1 MCHNSDGYSVSSSEY
16 YRCVDN
22 HDHLACEAVCNNWCR
37 NSWYLESEG
46 VQACE
51 IYLYGPPKS
60 DFERMLED
68 IGREVTNALEG
79 LNVDVDGI
87 SRWVEDKA
95 RELEDMED
103 RHQREV
109 EEFGEKAA

>member
-22 HDHLACEAVCNNWCR
+22 LDHLACEAVCNNWCR

-46 VQACE
+46 VQACD
-51 IYLYGPPKS
+51 IYLNGPPKS